1 MSAMERRTRVT
12 NGGGDLL
19 STRRMLSGGKP
30 GEASAGDRHSTSAH
44 FSRPGSIEAALEH
57 ARDQGI
63 NQVVSI
69 GEARLF
75 RALQSAGGRAPRI
88 LPIVPNIQGF
98 MREAVEHGIVGAGIQ
113 RVRRMG
119 LTPLMGLGIRGVTRL
134 PRLAQRDFSTL
145 LLCFIELELADFR
158 SFDPPT
164 IFLQAQ
170 VTDLALAMNNPRI
183 LAAFVDAVRRLSGGA
198 PGFMTHN
205 LGTLAE
211 KCDEWGLPLGAAI
224 TPWEE
229 SGAGMRPDRAV
240 CEKALELTGAALWAD
255 RSGHVE
261 EPGEA
266 ERKYIKRTGAAGI
279 LRDDN
284 AALGLESA
292 QPAGITI

>member
-1 MSAMERRTRVT
+1 M
-12 NGGGDLL
+12 GGDLL

-30 GEASAGDRHSTSAH
+30 GEARAGARHSTSAH
-44 FSRPGSIEAALEH
+44 FARPAMMQAALEH
-57 ARDQGI
+57 ARAEGMD
-63 NQVVSI
+63 QVVSI

-75 RALQSAGGRAPRI
+75 EALQAAGNRAPQI

-119 LTPLMGLGIRGVTRL
+119 LAPLMGLGVRGVTRL
-134 PRLAQRDFSTL
+134 PRLAQRDFPTM

-158 SFDPPT
+158 SFDPPA

-170 VTDLALAMNNPRI
+170 VTDLALAMDNPRI

-205 LGTLAE
+205 FGRLAE
-211 KCDEWGLPLGAAI
+211 KCAIWGLPLGAAI
-224 TPWEE
+224 SPWEE
-229 SGAGMRPDRAV
+229 TGAGMRPDRTM
-240 CEKALELTGAALWAD
+240 CEKALEETGAALWGD

-261 EPGEA
+261 APGEA
-266 ERKYIKRTGAAGI
+266 ERKYLRRTGASGF

-284 AALGLESA
+284 AALGLDEA
-292 QPAGITI
+292 ERLPVAV